1 MANKIL
7 LIFPPYSLK
16 EEFSNL
22 SEVGNMQQPLGVGY
36 LGVVLEKAGFE
47 VKIIDAPP
55 LGWGI
60 KEIVA
65 ETKKFQPD
73 FIGLSVSTVDF
84 NKTVKLAWALKKSRS
99 VPVIIGGPH
108 VTAVPEE
115 VMDFSCFD
123 IGVIGEGEETIVELI
138 QALVEKG
145 NLRKVKGVVF
155 REGKRIIKTA
165 PRPFLED
172 LDKLP
177 FPARHLMPSLFSY
190 HPTPATYK
198 KFPVGTMITSRGCP
212 YHCTFCFR
220 GVFGNKLRFRSP
232 ESVVAE
238 MEVLIS
244 QFGAKEIRL
253 WDDTFNANPERVKA
267 ICQLMIKRGLKFP
280 WTCLGRV
287 DQVNRQMLALMKKA
301 GCWQISYGIESG
313 NEEILASINKGITKK
328 MAKKAIEA
336 TYQVGIQSLGFFILG
351 LPGETKATMEETI
364 GFAKSLPLNAAN
376 FTIATPYPGTELW
389 FLAKRCGFLK
399 DVSYDKLLVNLPE
412 KLYFVPEGLN
422 AKTIQG
428 YERKAYKEFYRNPK
442 FILRQF
448 KEIRSRS
455 EFCRKLKAFLT
466 IQTI

>member
-1 MANKIL
+1 MTKVL

-16 EEFSNL
+16 EEFSSL

-55 LGWGI
+55 LEWGI

-65 ETKKFQPD
+65 EAKIFLPD

-84 NKTVKLAWALKKSRS
+84 DKAIKLAWALKKSRS

-145 NLRKVKGVVF
+145 NLEKVAGVVF
-155 REGKRIIKTA
+155 RQGRKIVKTKPRGFIK
-165 PRPFLED
+165 D

-177 FPARHLMPSLFSY
+177 FPARHLMPPLFSY

-198 KFPVGTMITSRGCP
+198 KFPVGTVITSRGCP
-212 YHCTFCFR
+212 YQCTFCFR
-220 GVFGNKLRFRSP
+220 GVFGNQLRFRSP

-253 WDDTFNANPERVKA
+253 WDDTFNVNPERVKA
-267 ICQLMIKRGLKFP
+267 ICQLIIKRGLKFP

-287 DQVNRQMLALMKKA
+287 DRVDHQMLKLMKKA

-313 NEEILASINKGITKK
+313 NEEILVSIKKGITKK
-328 MAKKAIEA
+328 MVREAIGA
-336 TYQVGIQSLGFFILG
+336 TYKAGIQSLGFFIVG
-351 LPGETKATMEETI
+351 LPGDTEETMKETI
-364 GFAKSLPLNAAN
+364 EFAKSLPLDAAN

-389 FLAKRCGFLK
+389 ALAKKRGFLK
-399 DVSYDKLLVNLPE
+399 NISYEKLVVNLP
-412 KLYFVPEGLN
+412 KKPYYTPEGVD
-422 AKTIQG
+422 AKIVQE
-428 YERKAYKEFYRNPK
+428 YERRAYKEFYRNPA
-442 FILRQF
+442 FILRQL
-448 KEIRSRS
+448 KEIEGLR
-455 EFCRKLKAFLT
+455 EFWQKIKAFFT
-466 IQTI
+466 IQAI